1 MTHSHS
7 IKLKH
12 QMFTLFDAYIT
23 TDFPHFGHKSVAVI
37 NKSILNVYHIKQ
49 QSPIYY
55 QKWCEFIR
63 SYFVCNSIPKSSPPH
78 FVCVFYLLCRART
91 HKQTLYEVETM
102 FNNSYISENAL
113 SSNAKHGIPSSEN
126 PNRTFFKR
134 HFLVKL

>member
-63 SYFVCNSIPKSSPPH
+63 PILFAIQFQKVVRHTLFVYFICFVALAHTNKHCMKWKQCLIIATSAKMH
-78 FVCVFYLLCRART
+78 FQA
-91 HKQTLYEVETM
+91 M
-102 FNNSYISENAL
+102 
-113 SSNAKHGIPSSEN
+113 
-126 PNRTFFKR
+126 PNMEFRRVKIQIG
-134 HFLVKL
+134 HFLSDIF